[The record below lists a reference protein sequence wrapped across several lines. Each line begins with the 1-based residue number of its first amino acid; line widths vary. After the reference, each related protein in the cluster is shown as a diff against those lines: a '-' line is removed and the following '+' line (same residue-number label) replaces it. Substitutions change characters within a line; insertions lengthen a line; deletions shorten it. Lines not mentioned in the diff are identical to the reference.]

1 MEAHQRE
8 ALYVAKLSA
17 LVGAPAEPVRGGAGA
32 VLDGTAWFLGE
43 DLGVRA
49 LGPAFSWAE
58 QRGAR
63 HLSVVVP
70 PDAAG
75 IVARR
80 AALFRDPPAV
90 WFADGR
96 DLVAAVPAPL
106 PHASPIPH
114 GIADLVGLIVE
125 AGAEPIVEHGV
136 LTGEVA
142 GLEVL
147 RAVVDPYT
155 GELRLEVGLGNHDRE
170 ANTLVFGNVPPV
182 SAIASVVDGVRS
194 HRERGAA
201 PHALNRIA
209 TSRLL
214 RHRLLADPSLVG
226 ARELVGAAP
235 PVASEDRNA
244 PGPAVASGVDEA
256 GLSVVV
262 VCSVGIDLDVV
273 PFAADAR
280 LALDPAA
287 RLLLALPERDMHPVT
302 RRMAER
308 LVDPAEIVAVSP

>member
-8 ALYVAKLSA
+8 ALYVTKLGA

-49 LGPAFSWAE
+49 LGPAFSWAD
-58 QRGAR
+58 QRGAA
-63 HLSVVVP
+63 HLSLIVP

-80 AALFRDPPAV
+80 AALFREAPSV
-90 WFADGR
+90 WVAEGR
-96 DLVAAVPAPL
+96 DLVAAVPTPL
-106 PHASPIPH
+106 PRPTPIPE
-114 GIADLVGLIVE
+114 GVADLVALIVE

-155 GELRLEVGLGNHDRE
+155 QELRLEVGLGNHDRE

-194 HRERGAA
+194 HRELGAA

-226 ARELVGAAP
+226 ARELAGAAP

-256 GLSVVV
+256 GRSVVV

-287 RLLLALPERDMHPVT
+287 RLLVALPERDVHPVT
-302 RRMAER
+302 QRMAER
-308 LVDPAEIVAVSP
+308 LLDPAEIVAVSP

>member
-8 ALYVAKLSA
+8 LLYVTKLSA
-17 LVGAPAEPVRGGAGA
+17 LVGAPAEPLRGGAGA
-32 VLDGTAWFLGE
+32 VADGVAWFLGE
-43 DLGVRA
+43 DFGAHA
-49 LGPAFSWAE
+49 LGPAFSWAD
-58 QRGAR
+58 QRGATQ
-63 HLSVVVP
+63 LSVIVP
-70 PDAAG
+70 SDAAG

-80 AALFRDPPAV
+80 AALFRDPPSV
-90 WFADGR
+90 WVVDGR
-96 DLVAAVPAPL
+96 DLVAAVPTPISAP
-106 PHASPIPH
+106 SPLAQ
-114 GIADLVGLIVE
+114 GVEDLVDLILD
-125 AGAEPIVEHGV
+125 AGADPVVEHGV

-147 RAVVDPYT
+147 RAIVDPYT
-155 GELRLEVGLGNHDRE
+155 GELRLEVGLGTHDRE
-170 ANTLVFGNVPPV
+170 ANALIYGNVPPV
-182 SAIASVVDGVRS
+182 SAIASVVDQVRS
-194 HRERGAA
+194 HREVGAA

-235 PVASEDRNA
+235 PVASDDRNA

-256 GLSVVV
+256 GRSVVV

-287 RLLLALPERDMHPVT
+287 RLMLALPERDVHPVT